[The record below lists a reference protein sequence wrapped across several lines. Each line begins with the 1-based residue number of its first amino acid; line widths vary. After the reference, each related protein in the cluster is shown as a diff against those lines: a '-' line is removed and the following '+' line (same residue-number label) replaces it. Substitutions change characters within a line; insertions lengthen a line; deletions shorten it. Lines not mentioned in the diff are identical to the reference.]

1 MYTGKETQQGKDGCE
16 LPACPLRTPMANE
29 QYSILNEPLP
39 AGSNPANSRLLQS
52 SLFDAGYELRNIIVW
67 DKRNLVNGV
76 GSFGW
81 PGNYITL
88 TIAFEYILDFW
99 KPA

>member
-1 MYTGKETQQGKDGCE
+1 MSNTQC
-16 LPACPLRTPMANE
+16 
-29 QYSILNEPLP
+29 SILNEPLP

-67 DKRNLVNGV
+67 DKRNLVNGI
-76 GSFGW
+76 GIFGW

>member
-1 MYTGKETQQGKDGCE
+1 MYTGKETRQGKDGRE
-16 LPACPLRTPMANE
+16 LLACPLRTPMANE
-29 QYSILNEPLP
+29 QCSMLNEPLP
-39 AGSNPANSRLLQS
+39 AGSNLANSRLLQS

-76 GSFGW
+76 GIFGW
-81 PGNYITL
+81 PGNYITR
-88 TIAFEYILDFW
+88 TIMFEYILDFW